1 MKKQVVNRKLFT
13 LILLL
18 AGLLAELSA
27 QNLQGVKIYIN
38 PGHGG
43 YDSDDRNVVIA
54 PFKSGDQRGFWE
66 SKSNL
71 DKGFALRE
79 LLQAAGATVLMS
91 RTTNTTA
98 DDLPLSQI
106 VASANQAGVDF
117 MLSIHSNAGNGVAN
131 HVLMLHVGLDPTDT
145 QIYNTFNI
153 TLPAHKKLSD
163 DSRAIS
169 TEIAKNLY
177 ANQLTMWSSG
187 YSVRGDKTF
196 ARTAMG
202 WSDGYG
208 VLRSL
213 YVPGVISEGSMH
225 DYIPETYRLMNLE
238 YKWLEAWN
246 FYKSF
251 CNYFNG
257 GEIQTGN
264 IAGSVRD
271 SRIKLEA
278 TYNRFKGRDEMLPIN
293 GAKLTLIETGETY
306 TADTLQNGVFVFK
319 NLTPGIYHV
328 KAEKEGYYTKNQE
341 ITVSR
346 HNISWINLDLNRIR
360 NTAPEVIQ
368 YSPNVSLTDSVDA
381 STSILLEFN
390 WDMDEASTAAAFSIT
405 PTVEGKITFEDTQYK
420 MRFTPTFPLEKSTI
434 YTVKLAKT
442 ASHPDN
448 LSMNED
454 FSFQFITKSRNRLE
468 LLGSY
473 PNTSHQQVHYNSP
486 SFRLIFDK
494 KLNTSNLQTAVKI
507 LDSNRQ
513 VVSKNARSVENNK
526 IMLPYGSTYFRL
538 IDNLKIGE
546 KYFLVVDG
554 TVKDEVGVSVV
565 ETIEIPFTAVDALTG
580 DLPIVESFENLSF
593 TYNAAMSQGA
603 SNATSSVNSATRLA
617 GSNSL
622 KLTATLDPG
631 GIATFAAA
639 TPVNFT
645 WDDVAGLHIFG
656 DLSGNLL
663 ELEFSALPEIRYIPL
678 CTTGFYGWE
687 FHEVELSSLE
697 PETTYA
703 LTGIRINRSSAY
715 PWSASSEIYLDN
727 LLKYNDPISS
737 TPALAEDQ
745 LLIYPNPADHWIT
758 TNLADARLRLYTL
771 TGQLVRKAQSTMMI
785 DDLDPGSYLIRIES
799 GSNNYLKKVLIR

>member
-1 MKKQVVNRKLFT
+1 
-13 LILLL
+13 
-18 AGLLAELSA
+18 
-27 QNLQGVKIYIN
+27 
-38 PGHGG
+38 
-43 YDSDDRNVVIA
+43 
-54 PFKSGDQRGFWE
+54 
-66 SKSNL
+66 
-71 DKGFALRE
+71 
-79 LLQAAGATVLMS
+79 
-91 RTTNTTA
+91 
-98 DDLPLSQI
+98 
-106 VASANQAGVDF
+106 

-169 TEIAKNLY
+169 TEIAKNLFT
-177 ANQLTMWSSG
+177 NQLTMWSSG

-246 FYKSF
+246 FHKSF

-257 GEIQTGN
+257 GEIPTGN

-278 TYNRFKGRDEMLPIN
+278 SYNRFKGRDEMLPIN
-293 GAKLTLIETGETY
+293 GATLTLVETGETY
-306 TADTLQNGVFVFK
+306 TVDTLQNGVFVFK
-319 NLTPGIYHV
+319 NLAPGVYHV
-328 KAEKEGYYTKNQE
+328 KAEKEGYYPQTQE
-341 ITVSR
+341 ITVTR
-346 HNISWINLDLNRIR
+346 HNISWLNINLNRIR
-360 NTAPEVIQ
+360 NTPPQVINYAPK
-368 YSPNVSLTDSVDA
+368 VSLTDSVDA
-381 STSILLEFN
+381 STSVLLEFN
-390 WDMDEASTAAAFSIT
+390 WDMDEATTAAAFSIT

-420 MRFTPTFPLEKSTI
+420 MRFTPDQPLEKSTL
-434 YTVKLAKT
+434 YTVKLLKT

-448 LSMNED
+448 LSMTDD
-454 FSFQFITKSRNRLE
+454 FSFQFVTKSRNRLA
-468 LLGSY
+468 LLSSY
-473 PNTSHQQVHYNSP
+473 PNISHQRVHYNSP

-513 VVSKNARSVENNK
+513 VVSKNARTVENNK
-526 IMLPYGSTYFRL
+526 ILLPYGSTYFKL

-546 KYFLVVDG
+546 NYYLVVDG
-554 TVKDEVGVSVV
+554 TVKDESGVSVV

-603 SNATSSVNSATRLA
+603 SNATSSVNSTTRLA

-622 KLTATLDPG
+622 KLTATLAPG
-631 GIATFAAA
+631 GLATFAAA
-639 TPVNFT
+639 SPVNFT
-645 WDDVAGLHIFG
+645 RDDVAGLHVFG
-656 DLSGNLL
+656 DLSGNQL
-663 ELEFSALPEIRYIPL
+663 ELELSAFTDIRYIPL

-687 FHEVELSSLE
+687 FLETELTALE
-697 PETTYA
+697 PETTYT

-715 PWSASSEIYLDN
+715 PWSASTELYLDN
-727 LLKYNDPISS
+727 LLKYSDPISS
-737 TPALAEDQ
+737 TPTLAEEQ

-758 TNLADARLRLYTL
+758 TTITGARLSLYTL
-771 TGQLVRKAQSTMMI
+771 TGQLVRKAESIMMT
-785 DDLDPGSYLIRIES
+785 DDLAPGSYLIRIES

>member
-1 MKKQVVNRKLFT
+1 MRKLIY
-13 LILLL
+13 LILLC
-18 AGLLAELSA
+18 GMFGGLSA

-54 PFKSGDQRGFWE
+54 PYKSGDQRGFWE

-79 LLQAAGATVLMS
+79 MLQAAGATVLMS

-106 VASANQAGVDF
+106 VASANQAGADF

-153 TLPAHKKLSD
+153 NDPAHKQLSD

-177 ANQLTMWSSG
+177 ANQITMWSSG

-225 DYIPETYRLMNLE
+225 DYIPETYRLMNME

-251 CNYFNG
+251 CNYFKG
-257 GEIQTGN
+257 GEIPTGN
-264 IAGSVRD
+264 IVGSVRD
-271 SRIKLEA
+271 SRIRIEA
-278 TYNRFKGRDEMLPIN
+278 TYHRFKGRDEMLPLN
-293 GAKLTLIETGETY
+293 GTKLTLVETGEVY
-306 TADTLQNGVFVFK
+306 RVDSLQNGVFVFK
-319 NLTPGIYHV
+319 NLSPGVYHV
-328 KAEKEGYYTKNQE
+328 KAEKEGYYPQTQE

-346 HNISWINLDLNRIR
+346 HNIAWLNISMNRVR
-360 NTAPEVIQ
+360 NTPPEVIN
-368 YSPNVSLTDSVDA
+368 YSPRVSLTDSVDA

-390 WDMDEASTAAAFSIT
+390 WDMDEASTAAAFSIS
-405 PTVEGKITFEDTQYK
+405 PHAEGKISFEDTQYK
-420 MRFTPTFPLEKSTI
+420 MRFTPSLPLDKATL

-448 LSMNED
+448 LSMASD
-454 FSFQFITKSRNRLE
+454 FSFQFVTKSRNRLA
-468 LLGSY
+468 LLSSY
-473 PNTSHQQVHYNSP
+473 PDPDHQRVHYASP

-494 KLNTSNLQTAVKI
+494 KLNTTNLQTAVKI

-513 VVSKNARSVENNK
+513 EVSKNARSVENNK
-526 IMLPYGSTYFRL
+526 VQLPYGSTYFKL

-546 KYFLVVDG
+546 QYYMVVDG

-565 ETIEIPFTAVDALTG
+565 ETIEIPFTAVNAAVSDIPAA
-580 DLPIVESFENLSF
+580 DPFETLSF
-593 TYNAAMSQGA
+593 TYNSAMSQGA
-603 SNATSSVNSATRLA
+603 SDVTSAVNSTTRLA
-617 GSNSL
+617 GNTSL
-622 KLTATLDPG
+622 KLTATLAPN

-639 TPVNFT
+639 NPLSFT
-645 WDDVAGLHIFG
+645 RDDVAGMHVFG
-656 DLSGNLL
+656 DLTGNLL
-663 ELEFSALPEIRYIPL
+663 ELEFSAYTDIRYIPL
-678 CTTGFYGWE
+678 CSTGFYGWE
-687 FHEVELSSLE
+687 FHETELSALE
-697 PETTYA
+697 PETSYL
-703 LTGIRINRSSAY
+703 LTGIRITRTSAY
-715 PWSASSEIYLDN
+715 PWSATAGLYLDN

-737 TPALAEDQ
+737 TPTLADDNMI
-745 LLIYPNPADHWIT
+745 LYPNPADQWIT
-758 TNLADARLRLYTL
+758 TSIPGARLTLYTL
-771 TGQLVRKAQSTMMI
+771 TGQLVRKAQSIMLTE
-785 DDLDPGSYLIRIES
+785 DLDPGSYLIRIES
-799 GSNNYLKKVLIR
+799 DSYHSLQKVLIR

>member
-1 MKKQVVNRKLFT
+1 
-13 LILLL
+13 
-18 AGLLAELSA
+18 
-27 QNLQGVKIYIN
+27 
-38 PGHGG
+38 
-43 YDSDDRNVVIA
+43 
-54 PFKSGDQRGFWE
+54 
-66 SKSNL
+66 
-71 DKGFALRE
+71 
-79 LLQAAGATVLMS
+79 
-91 RTTNTTA
+91 
-98 DDLPLSQI
+98 
-106 VASANQAGVDF
+106 
-117 MLSIHSNAGNGVAN
+117 
-131 HVLMLHVGLDPTDT
+131 
-145 QIYNTFNI
+145 
-153 TLPAHKKLSD
+153 
-163 DSRAIS
+163 
-169 TEIAKNLY
+169 
-177 ANQLTMWSSG
+177 
-187 YSVRGDKTF
+187 
-196 ARTAMG
+196 
-202 WSDGYG
+202 
-208 VLRSL
+208 
-213 YVPGVISEGSMH
+213 
-225 DYIPETYRLMNLE
+225 
-238 YKWLEAWN
+238 
-246 FYKSF
+246 
-251 CNYFNG
+251 
-257 GEIQTGN
+257 
-264 IAGSVRD
+264 
-271 SRIKLEA
+271 
-278 TYNRFKGRDEMLPIN
+278 MLPIN

-328 KAEKEGYYTKNQE
+328 KAEKEGYYTKTQE

-703 LTGIRINRSSAY
+703 LTGIRINRSLTY

-799 GSNNYLKKVLIR
+799 GSNNYLKKVVIR